1 MSGRFTYAAIML
13 AAVAVAAWLS
23 RDSQARLGLSFHQ
36 RVMVGLG
43 AFSGGFLAAK
53 LPFVLVYV
61 VDGDWAALLSGRA
74 LLADGKTIML
84 GLVGGYVGVE
94 LAKWWSGVRVSTGD
108 SFAVSVP
115 VAVAIGRLAC
125 FTNGCCHGIATSAP
139 WGIDFGD
146 GVSRHP
152 TQLYETAFH
161 LACGVALA
169 VMRRDGLL
177 RGQLIKLYLLLYFVF
192 RFATEFL
199 RPEVRLWGGWTGY
212 QWAALLLVP
221 IFTALWWH
229 DARTGRG
236 RFDAVG

>member
-1 MSGRFTYAAIML
+1 MSGGLTYAAIML
-13 AAVAVAAWLS
+13 AAVTVAAWLS
-23 RDSQARLGLSFHQ
+23 RGSQARLGLSLHQ

-43 AFSGGFLAAK
+43 AVSGGFLAAK

-74 LLADGKTIML
+74 LLTDGKTIML
-84 GLVGGYVGVE
+84 GLVGGYAGVE

-161 LACGVALA
+161 LTCGVVLA

-177 RGQLIKLYLLLYFVF
+177 RGQLIKLYFLLYFVF

-212 QWAALLLVP
+212 QWAAVVLVP
-221 IFTALWWH
+221 IFAALWWH

-236 RFDAVG
+236 HLDAVG